1 MNQSAEHT
9 CPACESPLHLLA
21 SVRIEYHLRGGNT
34 VVDEIETD
42 ALRCTTR
49 SCRYAFLDLAEL
61 VATATSVR
69 CSGKVAL
76 DRIAASLPRPTP
88 VQIPA

>member
-9 CPACESPLHLLA
+9 CPACESPLHVLA

-34 VVDEIETD
+34 IADEIETD
-42 ALRCTTR
+42 ALRCMSR
-49 SCRYAFLDLAEL
+49 SCRYACIDLTDL

-69 CSGKVAL
+69 CSGSIAL
-76 DRIAASLPRPTP
+76 NNIPASLPRPTS
-88 VQIPA
+88 VQIAA